1 MRRRLL
7 VPLDGSPASEAALAL
22 AELIPSRSVHLLR
35 TEHPSSGGMLAAI
48 SHQELSNWRE
58 MRAREMRDYLESVA
72 TPFRDQGRDVAVTA
86 SFAEPAAAILE
97 ASADADLIVMATAG
111 RGGAER
117 ALVGS
122 VADRVVRNAPIA
134 TLLVRGGA
142 SPTSPEP
149 IGRIV
154 VPLDGSALAELAL
167 PTAVDL
173 AADLGVAIHVV
184 QVIDSDPVRDAVQ
197 AGVMAAQALDETRA
211 RMEREVGDYL
221 SARTMDLL
229 NRDERASWELRFGN
243 PAAEITAAL
252 KPGDLLV
259 MTTHA
264 RGGLSRWLLGSVAN
278 RLVREATAPILL
290 VRPDSAPAGG
300 AAPGNEREEA
310 RKVSGFGRQGQR
322 ISDNH
327 GS

>member
-35 TEHPSSGGMLAAI
+35 TEHPSTGGMLAAI
-48 SHQELSNWRE
+48 SPQELANWRAMREQE
-58 MRAREMRDYLESVA
+58 MGEYLETVA
-72 TPFRDQGRDVAVTA
+72 GPFRDQGRDVTITTT
-86 SFAEPAAAILE
+86 FAEPSAAIIE
-97 ASADADLIVMATAG
+97 ASEAADLIVMATHG

-134 TLLVRGGA
+134 TLLVRGGD
-142 SPTSPEP
+142 SPTSPPP

-154 VPLDGSALAELAL
+154 VPLDGSSLAELAL
-167 PTAVDL
+167 PVATDL
-173 AADLGVAIHVV
+173 ASDLGVPIHIV
-184 QVIDSDPVRDAVQ
+184 QVIDSDPVRDAVR
-197 AGVMAAQALDETRA
+197 GGLFAAQGLEETRA
-211 RMEREVGDYL
+211 RLERDVGDHL
-221 SARTMDLL
+221 SARAMALL
-229 NRDERASWELRFGN
+229 NQDERADWELRFGN
-243 PAAEITAAL
+243 PAAEINAAL

-278 RLVREATAPILL
+278 RLVREVQVPILL
-290 VRPDSAPAGG
+290 VRPGSAPAAVAD
-300 AAPGNEREEA
+300 AAPA
-310 RKVSGFGRQGQR
+310 AVLK
-322 ISDNH
+322 
-327 GS
+327 

>member
-1 MRRRLL
+1 MQRRLL

-35 TEHPSSGGMLAAI
+35 TEHPSSGGLLATI
-48 SHQELSNWRE
+48 SPQELTKWRE
-58 MRAREMRDYLESVA
+58 MRDGEMRGYLESVA
-72 TPFRDQGRDVAVTA
+72 TPFRDQGRDVVVTA

-97 ASADADLIVMATAG
+97 ASADADLIIMATHG

-122 VADRVVRNAPIA
+122 VADRVVRNAPTA
-134 TLLVRGGA
+134 TLLVRGGE
-142 SPTSPEP
+142 SPTSPPP

-154 VPLDGSALAELAL
+154 VPLDGSPLAELAL

-173 AADLGVAIHVV
+173 AADLGVPIHIV
-184 QVIDSDPVRDAVQ
+184 QVIDSDPVRDAVRG
-197 AGVMAAQALDETRA
+197 GVMAAQALDETRA
-211 RMEREVGDYL
+211 RMERDVGDYL

-229 NRDERASWELRFGN
+229 NRDERASWELRFGH

-278 RLVREATAPILL
+278 RLVREAPVPILL
-290 VRPDSAPAGG
+290 VRPDSASGG
-300 AAPGNEREEA
+300 KAAPSAEREGA
-310 RKVSGFGRQGQR
+310 TR
-322 ISDNH
+322 
-327 GS
+327 